1 MSQGQAYP
9 ALRRRLLARR
19 NCFVRL
25 GYEKVQLKAGIRVRK
40 PKKDVRSRKKEA
52 RTQQPESRRRKAT
65 GSKKKAESRKP
76 QAAATKRKPAVPKR
90 KALKMARLDLSKFPA
105 ESVTQMERGI
115 CLACV
120 WEVFTRHLKLAPQT
134 ALGEIRRYT
143 PSLEELNAAAVA
155 RPYVAAQSYKEPCP
169 YCRAASKWIARL
181 PIYRIES
188 GKATDALR
196 RDLVK
201 SLSKKDDSF
210 VVLEQK
216 ATQQHAFF
224 EWLEL
229 ISKQLDLDDS
239 RWIREV
245 SRHYLARKEPKVDW
259 QAEFGRAHS
268 IRRSRRLEEGWEAD
282 NGRLFLAPML
292 FDELLLVQYL
302 VSRSHLAGGL
312 TLEGRYTLPELF
324 YRLRHSGYLRVVG
337 VQAGNPGDAL
347 EQLLAHLSGG
357 EAALRFYYIIDRR
370 ELLAGAKALKVG
382 KATGA
387 AK

>member
-1 MSQGQAYP
+1 M
-9 ALRRRLLARR
+9 
-19 NCFVRL
+19 
-25 GYEKVQLKAGIRVRK
+25 
-40 PKKDVRSRKKEA
+40 RKKEA
-52 RTQQPESRRRKAT
+52 RRQKTEVRSQKGTSTKQKAESRKQKAEGKKKKT
-65 GSKKKAESRKP
+65 AASKKKAESRKP
-76 QAAATKRKPAVPKR
+76 KATGRKKAESRRKKAESRRKKAAPKPD
-90 KALKMARLDLSKFPA
+90 RLDLSKFPA
-105 ESVTQMERGI
+105 ESVTQMERGM

-120 WEVFTRHLKLAPQT
+120 WEVFTHHLKLAPKT

-143 PSLEELNAAAVA
+143 PSLEELHAAVA
-155 RPYVAAQSYKEPCP
+155 RPYIAAQSYKEPCP

-201 SLSKKDDSF
+201 SLSKKDNSF

-259 QAEFGRAHS
+259 HVEFERAHS

-312 TLEGRYTLPELF
+312 TLEGRYTLPEL
-324 YRLRHSGYLRVVG
+324 YHRLRHSGYLRAVG
-337 VQAGNPGDAL
+337 VQSGNPGDAL

-357 EAALRFYYIIDRR
+357 DAALRFYYIIDRR
-370 ELLAGAKALKVG
+370 ELLEGAKALKVG
-382 KATGA
+382 KAKGA
-387 AK
+387 AR

>member
-1 MSQGQAYP
+1 MAKPKTGCGRPKITREKRKKVAKK
-9 ALRRRLLARR
+9 RRLTAP
-19 NCFVRL
+19 
-25 GYEKVQLKAGIRVRK
+25 KV
-40 PKKDVRSRKKEA
+40 D
-52 RTQQPESRRRKAT
+52 
-65 GSKKKAESRKP
+65 
-76 QAAATKRKPAVPKR
+76 
-90 KALKMARLDLSKFPA
+90 RLDLSKFPA
-105 ESVTQMERGI
+105 ESITQMERGI

-120 WEVFTRHLKLAPQT
+120 WEVFTRHLKLAPKT

-143 PSLEELNAAAVA
+143 PSLDELNAAAVA

-201 SLSKKDDSF
+201 ALSKKDDSF
-210 VVLEQK
+210 AVLEQK
-216 ATQQHAFF
+216 ATRQHAFF
-224 EWLEL
+224 EWLES
-229 ISKQLDLDDS
+229 ISKQLDLDDP
-239 RWIREV
+239 RWIRDV
-245 SRHYLARKEPKVDW
+245 SRHYLSRKEPKTDW
-259 QAEFGRAHS
+259 QAEFDRTHS

-302 VSRSHLAGGL
+302 VSRPHLAGGL
-312 TLEGRYTLPELF
+312 TLEGRYTLPEL
-324 YRLRHSGYLRVVG
+324 YQRLRHSGYLRAVE

-347 EQLLAHLSGG
+347 EELLAYLGGG
-357 EAALRFYYIIDRR
+357 EGALRFYYIIDRR
-370 ELLAGAKALKVG
+370 ELLEGAKALKVG
-382 KATGA
+382 KAKGA

>member
-1 MSQGQAYP
+1 MGT
-9 ALRRRLLARR
+9 
-19 NCFVRL
+19 
-25 GYEKVQLKAGIRVRK
+25 RK
-40 PKKDVRSRKKEA
+40 REA
-52 RTQQPESRRRKAT
+52 RSQEPESRRRKAT
-65 GSKKKAESRKP
+65 GSKKKAAGAKKKAGTR
-76 QAAATKRKPAVPKR
+76 KR
-90 KALKMARLDLSKFPA
+90 KAAGTSRKAAPKAARLDLSKFPA

-120 WEVFTRHLKLAPQT
+120 WEVFTRHLKLAPKT

-155 RPYVAAQSYKEPCP
+155 RPYIAAQSYKEPCP

-239 RWIREV
+239 RWIREI

-259 QAEFGRAHS
+259 HTEFERAHS

-302 VSRSHLAGGL
+302 VSRSHLAGGV
-312 TLEGRYTLPELF
+312 TWEGRYTLPELF
-324 YRLRHSGYLRVVG
+324 YRLRHSGYLRAVG

-370 ELLAGAKALKVG
+370 ELLEGAKALKVG
-382 KATGA
+382 KAKGA
-387 AK
+387 AR

>member
-1 MSQGQAYP
+1 MGT
-9 ALRRRLLARR
+9 
-19 NCFVRL
+19 
-25 GYEKVQLKAGIRVRK
+25 RK
-40 PKKDVRSRKKEA
+40 REA
-52 RTQQPESRRRKAT
+52 RSQEPESRRRKAT
-65 GSKKKAESRKP
+65 GSKKKEAGTR
-76 QAAATKRKPAVPKR
+76 KR
-90 KALKMARLDLSKFPA
+90 KAAGTSRKAAPKAARLDLSKFPA

-120 WEVFTRHLKLAPQT
+120 WEVFTRHLKLAPKT

-155 RPYVAAQSYKEPCP
+155 RPYIAAQSYKEPCP

-239 RWIREV
+239 RWIREI

-259 QAEFGRAHS
+259 HTEFERAHS

-302 VSRSHLAGGL
+302 VSRSHLAGGV
-312 TLEGRYTLPELF
+312 TWEGRYTLPELF
-324 YRLRHSGYLRVVG
+324 YRLRHSGYLRAVG

-370 ELLAGAKALKVG
+370 ELLEGAKALKVG
-382 KATGA
+382 KAKGA
-387 AK
+387 AR

>member
-1 MSQGQAYP
+1 MAKPKAGRGKP
-9 ALRRRLLARR
+9 KITREKRKKVVKKRRLTAP
-19 NCFVRL
+19 
-25 GYEKVQLKAGIRVRK
+25 KV
-40 PKKDVRSRKKEA
+40 D
-52 RTQQPESRRRKAT
+52 
-65 GSKKKAESRKP
+65 
-76 QAAATKRKPAVPKR
+76 
-90 KALKMARLDLSKFPA
+90 RLDLSKFPA
-105 ESVTQMERGI
+105 ESITQMERGI

-120 WEVFTRHLKLAPQT
+120 WAVFTRHLKLAPKT

-143 PSLEELNAAAVA
+143 PSLDELNATALA
-155 RPYVAAQSYKEPCP
+155 RPYVAAQSHKEPCP

-201 SLSKKDDSF
+201 ALSKKYDSF

-216 ATQQHAFF
+216 ATRQHAFF
-224 EWLEL
+224 EWLES
-229 ISKQLDLDDS
+229 ISKQLDLDDP
-239 RWIREV
+239 RWIRDV
-245 SRHYLARKEPKVDW
+245 SRHYLSRKEPKTDW
-259 QAEFGRAHS
+259 KAEFDRTHS

-324 YRLRHSGYLRVVG
+324 HRLRHSGYLRAVE

-347 EQLLAHLSGG
+347 EELLAHLGGG

-370 ELLAGAKALKVG
+370 ELLEGAKALKVG
-382 KATGA
+382 KAKGA